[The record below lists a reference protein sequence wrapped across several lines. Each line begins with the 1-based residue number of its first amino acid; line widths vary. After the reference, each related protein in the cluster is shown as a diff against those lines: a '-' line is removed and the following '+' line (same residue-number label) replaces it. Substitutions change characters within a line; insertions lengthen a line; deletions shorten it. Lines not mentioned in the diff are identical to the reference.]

1 MEIDVNIKLLEDGI
15 IPVYKTEGSAG
26 ADCFSRVDAVIKPH
40 ETKVIPLGF
49 AVEIP
54 NGYEM
59 QIRPRSGLATKGKQA
74 IFGTIDSDYR
84 GEVGA
89 IIYNS
94 SDEEFVVK
102 KGDRI
107 AQCLIAPV
115 IIASF
120 NAVNELSETE
130 RGNSGFGSTGK

>member
-1 MEIDVNIKLLEDGI
+1 MEINVNIVTMENGI
-15 IPVYKTEGSAG
+15 VPIYKTEGSAG
-26 ADCFSRVDAVIKPH
+26 ADCFARMDAVIAPK
-40 ETKVIPLGF
+40 ETAIVPLGF

-54 NGYEM
+54 KGYEM

-120 NAVNELSETE
+120 NAVDELSETE
-130 RGNSGFGSTGK
+130 RGNGGFGSTGK

>member
-94 SDEEFVVK
+94 SDDEFVVK

-120 NAVNELSETE
+120 NAVDELSETE
-130 RGNSGFGSTGK
+130 RGNAGFGSTGK

>member
-59 QIRPRSGLATKGKQA
+59 QIRPRSGLVTKGKQA

-94 SDEEFVVK
+94 SDDEFVVK

-120 NAVNELSETE
+120 NAVEELSETE
-130 RGNSGFGSTGK
+130 RGNGGFGSTGK

>member
-59 QIRPRSGLATKGKQA
+59 QIRPRSGLATKG
-74 IFGTIDSDYR
+74 
-84 GEVGA
+84 
-89 IIYNS
+89 NS
-94 SDEEFVVK
+94 SK
-102 KGDRI
+102 SK
-107 AQCLIAPV
+107 
-115 IIASF
+115 
-120 NAVNELSETE
+120 NERKTVGIYFPNGT
-130 RGNSGFGSTGK
+130 R

>member
-1 MEIDVNIKLLEDGI
+1 MKLDVNIKLLDDGK
-15 IPVYKTEGSAG
+15 IPVYKTDGSAG
-26 ADCFSRVDAVIKPH
+26 ADCFARIDVAIASK
-40 ETKVIPLGF
+40 ETAIVPLGF

-54 NGYEM
+54 KGYEM
-59 QIRPRSGLATKGKQA
+59 QIRPRSGLATKGKRGL
-74 IFGTIDSDYR
+74 FGTIDSDYR
-84 GEVGA
+84 GEVCA

-94 SDEEFVVK
+94 SDNEFVVK

-120 NAVNELSETE
+120 NAVDKLSETE
-130 RGNSGFGSTGK
+130 RGNGGFGSTGK

>member
-1 MEIDVNIKLLEDGI
+1 MIINIKIIEDGRY
-15 IPVYKTEGSAG
+15 PVYKTNGSAG
-26 ADCFSRVDAVIKPH
+26 ADCFARMDAVIAPK
-40 ETKVIPLGF
+40 ETAIVPLGF

-102 KGDRI
+102 KGD
-107 AQCLIAPV
+107 
-115 IIASF
+115 IIGQGEIVRFCKTDDDEADG
-120 NAVNELSETE
+120 VRT
-130 RGNSGFGSTGK
+130 GGFGSTNA

>member
-1 MEIDVNIKLLEDGI
+1 MIINIKLLEDGI

-94 SDEEFVVK
+94 SDDEFVVK

-120 NAVNELSETE
+120 NAVDELSETE
-130 RGNSGFGSTGK
+130 RGNGGFGSTGK

>member
-1 MEIDVNIKLLEDGI
+1 MKINVKIIEDGI
-15 IPVYKTEGSAG
+15 IPVYQTEGSAG
-26 ADCFSRVDAVIKPH
+26 ADCFSRVDAVIKSR

-54 NGYEM
+54 EGYEM
-59 QIRPRSGLATKGKQA
+59 QIRPRSGLGTKGKQGL
-74 IFGTIDSDYR
+74 FGTIDSDYR
-84 GEVGA
+84 GEVA
-89 IIYNS
+89 AVLYNS

-115 IIASF
+115 IYASF
-120 NAVNELSETE
+120 NAVDELSKTE
-130 RGNSGFGSTGK
+130 RGNGGFGSTGK

>member
-94 SDEEFVVK
+94 SDNEFVVK

-120 NAVNELSETE
+120 NAVDELSETE
-130 RGNSGFGSTGK
+130 RGNGGFGSTGK

>member
-94 SDEEFVVK
+94 SDNEFVVK

-120 NAVNELSETE
+120 NAVDKLSETE
-130 RGNSGFGSTGK
+130 RGNGGFGSTGK

>member
-1 MEIDVNIKLLEDGI
+1 MEIDVNVKLLEDGI
-15 IPVYKTEGSAG
+15 IPVYKTNGSAG
-26 ADCFSRVDAVIKPH
+26 ADCFSRVDAVIKSC

-59 QIRPRSGLATKGKQA
+59 QIRPRSGLATKGKQGL
-74 IFGTIDSDYR
+74 FGTIDSDYR
-84 GEVGA
+84 GEVCA
-89 IIYNS
+89 IIYNN

-115 IIASF
+115 TIAKF
-120 NAVNELSETE
+120 NPVLLLSETQ
-130 RGNSGFGSTGK
+130 RGNGGFGSTGK

>member
-40 ETKVIPLGF
+40 ETRVIPLGF

-94 SDEEFVVK
+94 SDDEFVVK

-120 NAVNELSETE
+120 NAVDELSETE
-130 RGNSGFGSTGK
+130 RGNGGFGSTGK

>member
-1 MEIDVNIKLLEDGI
+1 MDGGKV
-15 IPVYKTEGSAG
+15 PEYKTDGSVG
-26 ADCFSRVDAVIKPH
+26 ADCFARTDAVITPK
-40 ETKVIPLGF
+40 ETAIVPLGF

-54 NGYEM
+54 KGYEM

-84 GEVGA
+84 GEVCA

-115 IIASF
+115 IMASF
-120 NAVNELSETE
+120 NAVDKLSETK
-130 RGNSGFGSTGK
+130 RGNGGFGSTGK

>member
-15 IPVYKTEGSAG
+15 IPVYKTKGSAG

-94 SDEEFVVK
+94 SNDEFVVK

-115 IIASF
+115 IMASF
-120 NAVNELSETE
+120 NAVDKLSETE
-130 RGNSGFGSTGK
+130 RGNVGFGSTGK

>member
-1 MEIDVNIKLLEDGI
+1 M
-15 IPVYKTEGSAG
+15 
-26 ADCFSRVDAVIKPH
+26 DAVIAPK
-40 ETKVIPLGF
+40 ETAIIPLGF

-59 QIRPRSGLATKGKQA
+59 QIRPRSGLATKGKQG

-84 GEVGA
+84 GEVCA

-94 SDEEFVVK
+94 SDDEFVVK

-120 NAVNELSETE
+120 NAVDKLSETE
-130 RGNSGFGSTGK
+130 RGNGGFGSTGK

>member
-15 IPVYKTEGSAG
+15 IPVYKTESSAG

-120 NAVNELSETE
+120 NAVDELSETE
-130 RGNSGFGSTGK
+130 RGNGGFGSTGK

>member
-1 MEIDVNIKLLEDGI
+1 MIINIKIIEDGRY
-15 IPVYKTEGSAG
+15 PVYKTNGSAG
-26 ADCFSRVDAVIKPH
+26 ADCFARMDAVIAPK
-40 ETKVIPLGF
+40 ETAIVPLGF

-94 SDEEFVVK
+94 SDNEFVVK

-120 NAVNELSETE
+120 NAVDELSKTE
-130 RGNSGFGSTGK
+130 RGNGGFGSTGK